1 MLGDERPQAWGG
13 LIMHNQLIL
22 AIEQNVRSHVIDNT
36 DPRELTEQRLRFV
49 YQDYSDQKIN
59 DLLDLFYEV
68 REGYLREVVDED
80 GSRTYRA
87 VFT

>member
-1 MLGDERPQAWGG
+1 
-13 LIMHNQLIL
+13 MHEQQTL
-22 AIEQNVRSHVIDNT
+22 AITQDARSHVIDNT

-49 YQDYSDQKIN
+49 YKDYSDQKIN
-59 DLLDLFYEV
+59 DLLDLFYGV
-68 REGYLREVVDED
+68 REGYLREVIAED

>member
-1 MLGDERPQAWGG
+1 
-13 LIMHNQLIL
+13 MHKELIL
-22 AIEQNVRSHVIDNT
+22 AISQDVRSHIIDNT
-36 DPRELTEQRLRFV
+36 DPRELTDQRLRFV

-59 DLLDLFYEV
+59 DLLDLFYGV
-68 REGYLREVVDED
+68 REGYWREVVDED

>member
-1 MLGDERPQAWGG
+1 
-13 LIMHNQLIL
+13 MHNQLIL